1 MVWPGVGVTQGT
13 LFWQPQGCNPRGG
26 EYRPDFDVWPDSV
39 AANLPR
45 LIAWYKAH
53 GLRFGLCARP
63 EDIITPAGPNA
74 DETCQLDGDN
84 ASQMAMLIARFDAVA
99 KLGINGFYLDSFGLD
114 INSYHIMKQLRAHLG
129 KAVPT
134 YSEFTSDLMLP
145 YCGVYT
151 ELGATGAAGGRPDGG
166 TEWYDQETLKAFR
179 LLYPRSSILTTK
191 FAGMSGGFPVSTA
204 QLAAWKLTPMVED
217 FQARQYMSFF
227 KDLIA
232 NHLNGNQWK

>member
-1 MVWPGVGVTQGT
+1 

-39 AANLPR
+39 AANLPK

-99 KLGINGFYLDSFGLD
+99 KLGVNAFYLDSFGLD

-129 KAVPT
+129 KTVPT

-145 YCGVYT
+145 YCGVYS
-151 ELGATGAAGGRPDGG
+151 ELGATGTAGGRPDGG

-191 FAGMSGGFPVSTA
+191 FAGSSGGFPVSTD
-204 QLAAWKLTPMVED
+204 QFAAWKLTPMVED
-217 FQARQYMSFF
+217 FQARQYANFF
-227 KDLIA
+227 RDLIA
-232 NHLNGNQWK
+232 NHMSGNVWK